1 VVYIGGSN
9 KKPKIGEKMETVM
22 YAAVGTPNRQ
32 NWLET
37 RTLYGTSGK
46 SIKNYKALP
55 KLFAMN

>member
-1 VVYIGGSN
+1 
-9 KKPKIGEKMETVM
+9 METVM